1 MAQKVKYLALLTVL
15 LWSAA
20 ILFLQSCQRDGKS
33 AEIEPEKII
42 GQIELPGQELTGQ
55 ENPGQEPKN
64 AGSDQ
69 PPIPERIDTK
79 LPDFS
84 KYKDVEK
91 KKKAFF
97 NFLRPIVRKEN
108 RKVLQERA
116 YVLLQWQHFRQDA
129 ELPEGDREK
138 LKSLAEK
145 YRVEFKYSDG
155 KKFFKDML
163 THIDKIPVSLAL
175 IQAAKESGWGTSYFA
190 RKGNNLF
197 GQWCFQQ
204 GCGIVPRNRP
214 QGASYEV
221 RAFDDVSDSVRVY
234 IQNLNSHP
242 AYDKLRQK
250 RYRLRL
256 AGDEPD
262 AQLMADGLEDYSQMG
277 MQYVEAV
284 QQMIRGNKKFM
295 GLHEQD
301 IVS

>member
-20 ILFLQSCQRDGKS
+20 IVFFQSCQRDGKS
-33 AEIEPEKII
+33 AELEPEKII
-42 GQIELPGQELTGQ
+42 GQIELPGQEHTRQ
-55 ENPGQEPKN
+55 EAPGQDQRN

-69 PPIPERIDTK
+69 PPIPDKIDTK

-97 NFLRPIVRKEN
+97 NYLRPIVRKEN
-108 RKVLQERA
+108 QKVLQERA
-116 YVLLQWQHFRQDA
+116 YVLLQWQHFRQNK
-129 ELPEGDREK
+129 ELPEEDIER
-138 LKSLAEK
+138 LKALAEE
-145 YRVEFKYSDG
+145 YRVEFDYSDG
-155 KKFFKDML
+155 PEFFKDML
-163 THIDKIPVSLAL
+163 IHIDKIPVSLAL

-250 RYRLRL
+250 RYRMRL
-256 AGDEPD
+256 AGEEPD
-262 AQLMADGLEDYSQMG
+262 AQLMANGLEDYSEMG
-277 MQYVEAV
+277 MQYVETV

>member
-1 MAQKVKYLALLTVL
+1 MAQKVKYLALLIVL
-15 LWSAA
+15 LWGAA
-20 ILFLQSCQRDGKS
+20 IVFLQSCQRDGKS
-33 AEIEPEKII
+33 ADIEPEKII
-42 GQIELPGQELTGQ
+42 GQIELPGQEHTGQ
-55 ENPGQEPKN
+55 ESPDQVQKN

-69 PPIPERIDTK
+69 PPIPEQINSK

-84 KYKDVEK
+84 QYDDVEK

-116 YVLLQWQHFRQDA
+116 YVLLQWQHFRQDG
-129 ELPEGDREK
+129 ELPEKDIEK
-138 LKSLAEK
+138 LKALAEK
-145 YRVEFKYSDG
+145 YRVEFRYSDG
-155 KKFFKDML
+155 KEFFKDML
-163 THIDKIPVSLAL
+163 IHIDKIPVSLAL

-197 GQWCFQQ
+197 GQWCFKQ
-204 GCGIVPRNRP
+204 GCGIVPRSRP
-214 QGASYEV
+214 QGAGYEV
-221 RAFDDVSDSVRVY
+221 RSFDDVSDSVRIY

-250 RYRLRL
+250 RYRMRL
-256 AGDEPD
+256 AREEPD
-262 AQLMADGLEDYSQMG
+262 AQLMADGLEDYSEMG
-277 MQYVEAV
+277 MQYVKTV

-301 IVS
+301 VVS

>member
-1 MAQKVKYLALLTVL
+1 MAQKEKYLTLLTVV

-20 ILFLQSCQRDGKS
+20 IIFLQSCQRDGKS
-33 AEIEPEKII
+33 AEIDPEEII
-42 GQIELPGQELTGQ
+42 GQIELPGQEHTGQ
-55 ENPGQEPKN
+55 EARGQDQKN
-64 AGSDQ
+64 TESDR
-69 PPIPERIDTK
+69 PPIPDKIDTK

-108 RKVLQERA
+108 QRVLRERA
-116 YVLLQWQHFRQDA
+116 YVLLQWQHFRQYK
-129 ELPEGDREK
+129 ELPEEDIYK
-138 LKSLAEK
+138 LKDLAEK
-145 YRVEFKYSDG
+145 YRVEYEYKEG
-155 KKFFKDML
+155 KDFFKDML
-163 THIDKIPVSLAL
+163 MHIDKIPVSLAL

-190 RKGNNLF
+190 RKANNLF
-197 GQWCFQQ
+197 GQWCFEQ
-204 GCGIVPRNRP
+204 GCGIVPRSRP
-214 QGASYEV
+214 QGASYEL

-250 RYRLRL
+250 RYSMRL
-256 AGDEPD
+256 AGEEPD
-262 AQLMADGLEDYSQMG
+262 AQLMADGLEDYSEMG
-277 MQYVEAV
+277 MQYVETV